1 MSEVLGREIKER
13 RDMDV
18 LSEVPQAERRMFDHY
33 DQHDLLGN
41 PLTLQAIL
49 DREPRTLR
57 AYFEEL
63 ANNSSDEASNRE
75 PASWSFPSR

>member
-1 MSEVLGREIKER
+1 MSEVLGREIRER
-13 RDMDV
+13 RVMDV

-41 PLTLQAIL
+41 PLTIQAIL
-49 DREPRTLR
+49 DREPRALR

-63 ANNSSDEASNRE
+63 ANVAS
-75 PASWSFPSR
+75 ADF